1 MLQAL
6 AAEIEFMKN
15 QARLEELQN
24 STIAAPLAMGA
35 VPWSSSFKSV
45 GSARSAGLEPCSK
58 PPLPPSIGEVNEPRW
73 H

>member
-15 QARLEELQN
+15 QERLEELQN
-24 STIAAPLAMGA
+24 APLAVGA

-58 PPLPPSIGEVNEPRW
+58 PPLPPSIGEAHEPRS